1 MNYSKNDET
10 VDEEAGSDK
19 VQTVAQTVVSDNQP
33 QQKAVQARP
42 TANGSDA
49 DSAADVVEADE
60 EEVVHPISKLNV
72 LARPWPSG
80 QVEIHRDNKPIIRVP
95 PNQCE
100 KCGKTFGSNRALRN
114 HLTREHEHLPDLSPM
129 LI

>member
-60 EEVVHPISKLNV
+60 EEVAHPISKLNV
-72 LARPWPSG
+72 LARPWPNG
-80 QVEIHRDNKPIIRVP
+80 QVEIHRDKPIVRVP

-114 HLTREHEHLPDLSPM
+114 HVTREHEHLQDLSPM